1 MFFKIGKENIRGRRF
16 IFSNIEE
23 REGSIFF
30 TVQGDIETIPL
41 HFLQEV
47 YDYFIGRIIHHFFGI
62 EIINN
67 NLLWI
72 GFYWDP
78 GEAPDKEKKQLLR
91 KLLEGLKNY
100 LKQTLNQL

>member
-47 YDYFIGRIIHHFFGI
+47 YDYFIGRIIHHFFWDR
-62 EIINN
+62 NN
-67 NLLWI
+67 
-72 GFYWDP
+72 
-78 GEAPDKEKKQLLR
+78 KQ
-91 KLLEGLKNY
+91 
-100 LKQTLNQL
+100 